1 MALLK
6 AGAEADK
13 KDTDGHT
20 ALDLAP
26 DKEARPP
33 RITPIGS
40 DIHVLAAGLTG
51 SRSRSTL
58 SGWRRLRV
66 LSYDEVEVT
75 LASPPEHRT
84 ARIGNRIS

>member
-26 DKEARPP
+26 DKEVGSR
-33 RITPIGS
+33 RIPSAGIVTACVIG
-40 DIHVLAAGLTG
+40 GLTR
-51 SRSRSTL
+51 SRSRSIL

-75 LASPPEHRT
+75 PATTPPHGK